1 MKPVSNTSFPL
12 FLRAPQPAAK
22 APAGSEAAPAFVLR
36 PRLTPLLP
44 PAQAPLPVRRK
55 HRNVWHNAP
64 AAR

>member
-36 PRLTPLLP
+36 P
-44 PAQAPLPVRRK
+44 PADAS
-55 HRNVWHNAP
+55 P
-64 AAR
+64 AARLSTAPCPPQAPKRLA

>member
-36 PRLTPLLP
+36 P
-44 PAQAPLPVRRK
+44 PADAS
-55 HRNVWHNAP
+55 P
-64 AAR
+64 AARPSVAPCPPQAPKRLA

>member
-36 PRLTPLLP
+36 PPADSAPSARPSAAPCP
-44 PAQAPLPVRRK
+44 PQAPKRL
-55 HRNVWHNAP
+55 A
-64 AAR
+64 

>member
-36 PRLTPLLP
+36 PPVDSAPSARPSAAPCP
-44 PAQAPLPVRRK
+44 PQAPKRL
-55 HRNVWHNAP
+55 A
-64 AAR
+64 

>member
-36 PRLTPLLP
+36 PPTDSAPSARPSAAPCP
-44 PAQAPLPVRRK
+44 PQAPKRL
-55 HRNVWHNAP
+55 A
-64 AAR
+64 